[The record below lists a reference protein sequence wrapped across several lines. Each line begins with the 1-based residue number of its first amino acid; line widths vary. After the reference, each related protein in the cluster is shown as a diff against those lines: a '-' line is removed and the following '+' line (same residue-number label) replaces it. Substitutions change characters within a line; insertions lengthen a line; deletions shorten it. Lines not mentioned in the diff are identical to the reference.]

1 MKNIKEHI
9 RLHQFKPVY
18 LLYGT
23 ESYLKK
29 LYKDKLKTAIL
40 GNSDEMNYSYFEGK
54 DIDTSQVISIAE
66 TLPFFAEK
74 RLIVI
79 ENSGLF
85 KSQSDLADYIKSMP
99 ETTHIVFVETEV
111 DKRNRLYKAVKDIGT
126 ISEMNGLDEANL
138 KLWIA
143 TMLAKDK
150 KKITGDTILY
160 LLSKTGTDMENIQN
174 EVEKLICYAY
184 DREVIT
190 AEDIDAVCTTQI
202 SGKIFAMVDAIGNKR
217 QQQALDLYY
226 DLLALK
232 EKPMSILY
240 LITRQ
245 FNILMQVKDLVALG
259 YNNKVI
265 SEKTGLMPFT
275 INKYIAQGKNFAAK
289 TLKEALQSCAE
300 TEELIK
306 TGRLIDTV
314 GVELLIV
321 KYSMAAG

>member
-9 RLHQFKPVY
+9 RLNQFRPVY

-40 GNSDEMNYSYFEGK
+40 GDGDEMNYSYFEGK
-54 DIDTSQVISIAE
+54 GLDVAKVISAAD
-66 TLPFFAEK
+66 TLPFFSER
-74 RLIVI
+74 RLIII

-85 KSQSDLADYIKSMP
+85 KSQSNLADYVKSIP

-111 DKRNRLYKAVKDIGT
+111 DKRNRLFKAVKDNGT
-126 ISEMNGLDEANL
+126 VSEMNGMDEANL

-143 TMLAKDK
+143 SLLDKDK

-160 LLSKTGTDMENIQN
+160 LLGKTGTDMENILN
-174 EVEKLICYAY
+174 EVEKLSCYAME
-184 DREVIT
+184 REIIT
-190 AEDIDAVCTTQI
+190 VSDIDAVCTTQI
-202 SGKIFAMVDAIGNKR
+202 SGKIFAMIDAIGSRR
-217 QQQALDLYY
+217 QQQALELYY

-232 EKPMSILY
+232 EKPMSILF

-245 FNILMQVKDLVALG
+245 FNILMQVKDLAALG
-259 YNNKVI
+259 YNNTVI
-265 SEKTGLMPFT
+265 SQKTGLMPFT
-275 INKYIAQGKNFAAK
+275 IGKYIAQGKNFTVK
-289 TLKEALQSCAE
+289 TLKEALRNCAE

-306 TGRLIDTV
+306 TGRLIDTI

-321 KYSMAAG
+321 KYSKAAS

>member
-306 TGRLIDTV
+306 TGRLIDTI